1 MYRKH
6 FIGNFSLYFD
16 VTKLSMG
23 KQFDNTFISIEINKT
38 RPVCLTYM
46 QFKYILFILWT
57 WYDYNGRDEDKQQWL
72 LNIDLTINSSHQSSQ
87 LHNKNANV
95 IIAVVNTQL
104 SPTTSSLN
112 MEMTLGI
119 SVDWV
124 WC

>member
-46 QFKYILFILWT
+46 QFKYILFIL
-57 WYDYNGRDEDKQQWL
+57 
-72 LNIDLTINSSHQSSQ
+72 
-87 LHNKNANV
+87 
-95 IIAVVNTQL
+95 
-104 SPTTSSLN
+104 
-112 MEMTLGI
+112 
-119 SVDWV
+119 
-124 WC
+124 